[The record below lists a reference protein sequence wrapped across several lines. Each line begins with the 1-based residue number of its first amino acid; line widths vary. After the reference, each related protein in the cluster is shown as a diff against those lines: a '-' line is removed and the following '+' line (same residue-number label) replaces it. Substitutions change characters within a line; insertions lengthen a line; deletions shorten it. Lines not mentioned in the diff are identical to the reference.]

1 MPLTIEFVWT
11 AEDFEDLLADD
22 LADKSSAF
30 DELLYQKLS
39 DPDFDVWDYLE
50 SWKEGGK
57 TCSTS
62 CSSGQQLE

>member
-1 MPLTIEFVWT
+1 MLVLEFIWT

-30 DELLYQKLS
+30 DELLYQKLC
-39 DPDFDVWDYLE
+39 DPDFDVWSYLE
-50 SWKEGGK
+50 SWKGGK

-62 CSSGQQLE
+62 CSSGQQLD

>member
-1 MPLTIEFVWT
+1 MLVLEFIWT

-30 DELLYQKLS
+30 DELLYEKLS
-39 DPDFDVWDYLE
+39 DPDFDVWSYLE
-50 SWKEGGK
+50 SWKKGGK

-62 CSSGQQLE
+62 CSSGQQLD